1 MKKGSKAPV
10 LFVLAIAI
18 VCIGAVALHVNSS
31 GIESEQIDWDLTLI
45 GDTEM
50 ILSYDEIITM
60 SSYEGQGGF
69 FTTVGTINGPF
80 DCKGIPIEDLCGL
93 VGGIN
98 TSNTIW
104 VSAPDGYLMVFTLD
118 HIKGDFITYDPATM
132 KEVQHEELKILLM
145 YEQDG
150 IMLNDEMGGPLRLAI
165 AGSDAL
171 LTEGH
176 YWVQSVERI
185 EIREQNPR

>member
-1 MKKGSKAPV
+1 MKKGSRAPV
-10 LFVLAIAI
+10 LFIFAIAI
-18 VCIGAVALHVNSS
+18 VCIGAAALHINSS
-31 GIESEQIDWDLTLI
+31 GVEAEQIDWDLTLI

-50 ILSYDEIITM
+50 ILSYNEVIAM
-60 SSYEGQGGF
+60 SSYEGSGGF

-80 DCKGIPIEDLCGL
+80 DCKGIPIEELCGL

-132 KEVQHEELKILLM
+132 REVPHDELKVLLM

-150 IMLNDEMGGPLRLAI
+150 IILNDEMGGPLRLAI

-185 EIREQNPR
+185 EIR